1 MPGDPANAD
10 DEDDDD
16 ILIPREKT
24 KDEIEREEEEYHE
37 FLAREVGEDIGGLVN
52 VERAGN
58 SSAED
63 EKENDRIAG
72 KNENKGET
80 GKEGKKKR
88 RGKERMSKEHEDH
101 EFLMKYACLFFIAT
115 AMLTNY
121 LSAISS
127 IEVG

>member
-24 KDEIEREEEEYHE
+24 KDEIEREEEEYRE

-63 EKENDRIAG
+63 EKENDGISG
-72 KNENKGET
+72 KDENKGET
-80 GKEGKKKR
+80 GKNGKKKKR
-88 RGKERMSKEHEDH
+88 RGKERMLKEHEDH

-115 AMLTNY
+115 A
-121 LSAISS
+121 S
-127 IEVG
+127 